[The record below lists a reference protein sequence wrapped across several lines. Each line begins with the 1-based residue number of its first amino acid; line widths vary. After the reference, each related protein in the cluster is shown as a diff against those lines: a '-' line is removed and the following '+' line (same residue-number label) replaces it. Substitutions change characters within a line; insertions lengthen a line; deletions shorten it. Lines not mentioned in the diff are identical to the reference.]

1 LFVGWYLSK
10 ALVRRE
16 ITNDGQV
23 SQHVFPIIMFLLRW
37 VVPIAILSMFV
48 KGVMEMIGV

>member
-1 LFVGWYLSK
+1 
-10 ALVRRE
+10 
-16 ITNDGQV
+16 
-23 SQHVFPIIMFLLRW
+23 MFLLRW